1 MPGRKCNFFRRAKE
15 FHFFPV
21 HNDDLPQTKR
31 FVEPDRGDVFTSFIA
46 HGRAVAQHDFPTVM
60 LFYRRLS
67 QADESVSPSVGP
79 TM

>member
-1 MPGRKCNFFRRAKE
+1 MQFLSKDKRI
-15 FHFFPV
+15 HFFPV

-31 FVEPDRGDVFTSFIA
+31 FIEPDRGDVFTGFIA
-46 HGRAVAQHDFPTVM
+46 HGRAVAHHDFPTVM

-67 QADESVSPSVGP
+67 HADESVSPSVGP